1 MTESNDV
8 SLREHIEAL
17 LAEHEKAHVQL
28 AKSVEVA
35 LAAQN
40 DRLNGMNEFRQSLE
54 DFQHRA
60 VSRELFD
67 QRGLNVD
74 TRLGTIERSIVGRE
88 VFNREVE
95 NLDGKIDVLRSWQNK
110 AAGAAVILAIVA
122 GTIGALILKL
132 FGG

>member
-1 MTESNDV
+1 
-8 SLREHIEAL
+8 
-17 LAEHEKAHVQL
+17 
-28 AKSVEVA
+28 
-35 LAAQN
+35 
-40 DRLNGMNEFRQSLE
+40 
-54 DFQHRA
+54 
-60 VSRELFD
+60 LFD